1 MKPLLM
7 SVNMQAGNLGVDT
20 FQIAGEEVQVH
31 NVEIRKNVYSLHCG
45 VQIIGSEQVTIYLS
59 STLVPIA
66 SQALHQ
72 KHASHPTDILFISYL
87 SIFLLQINR
96 FPTILFSKNRHQ

>member
-31 NVEIRKNVYSLHCG
+31 NVEIRKKGL
-45 VQIIGSEQVTIYLS
+45 LS
-59 STLVPIA
+59 SNNVFEL
-66 SQALHQ
+66 
-72 KHASHPTDILFISYL
+72 
-87 SIFLLQINR
+87 FLLYPSLIADG
-96 FPTILFSKNRHQ
+96 LRHL